1 MISNIDKL
9 RDFRSF
15 LYLVWKHLNLPDP
28 TPVQY
33 DISNYLQD
41 FTKRRKVIE
50 AFRGV
55 GKSWITSAYTVWR
68 LLFNPQL
75 NFLVV
80 SASSDR
86 SNSFSTFT
94 KRLITEIPVLQHLAP
109 KNNQR
114 QSNIAFDVAPAEADH
129 APSVKSVGIFGQLTG
144 SRADEIIADDIE
156 VPNNSLT
163 QTLRDKLS
171 EAVKEFEAILK
182 PGGFITYLG
191 TPQSEM
197 SLYNLLPERGY
208 DIRIWPARYP
218 DFKTYS
224 TNIAY
229 LAPSIKA
236 ALESNPQLVGKP
248 VDEKRFNDIEL
259 REREA
264 SYGRSGFSLQFMLDT
279 SLSDANKYPLK
290 LSDLIVMNLDK
301 ENAPEKILWSPTP
314 ERILNDLPT
323 VGLSG
328 DKFYRQSYEA
338 DKWLPYQGAVMF
350 IDPAGRGKDE
360 TAWAIV
366 KQLNGMLFLLS
377 CTGVRG
383 GYTEDNLQLLA
394 NAAKEFKVNLIRIES
409 NFGDGM
415 FTELLKPYLTKTY
428 PCNIEEVRNSIQKE
442 KRIIDTLEPVMNQHR
457 LIVDKKVIE
466 EDAKVLHSDR
476 EESCH
481 YMLFYQMTRITRD
494 RGCLRHDDRLD
505 ALAGAVAYWVEVMA
519 QDVDKQIEL
528 RKDEEIQK
536 ELQVFLG
543 NAKGDVSTLL
553 VTPREGSYDVKS
565 DFNIVTGG
573 SVEETWLSSF

>member
-1 MISNIDKL
+1 M
-9 RDFRSF
+9 
-15 LYLVWKHLNLPDP
+15 
-28 TPVQY
+28 
-33 DISNYLQD
+33 
-41 FTKRRKVIE
+41 
-50 AFRGV
+50 

-94 KRLITEIPVLQHLAP
+94 KRLITEIPVLQHLTP

-144 SRADEIIADDIE
+144 TRADEIIADDIE

-197 SLYNLLPERGY
+197 SLYTLLPERGY
-208 DIRIWPARYP
+208 DVRIWPARYP
-218 DFKTYS
+218 DFKNYS

-236 ALESNPQLVGKP
+236 ALESNPQLVGQP

-279 SLSDANKYPLK
+279 SLSDANRYPLK

-314 ERILNDLPT
+314 ERVINDLPT

-394 NAAKEFKVNLIRIES
+394 NTAKEFKVNLIRIES

-466 EDAKVLHSDR
+466 EDAKVLQASMMPNSEESYIHTSR

-481 YMLFYQMTRITRD
+481 YMLFYQMTRVTRD

-553 VTPREGSYDVKS
+553 VTPREGKS
-565 DFNIVTGG
+565 DFNIVAGG
-573 SVEETWLSSF
+573 SVEGTWLSSF

>member
-1 MISNIDKL
+1 ML
-9 RDFRSF
+9 FRS
-15 LYLVWKHLNLPDP
+15 
-28 TPVQY
+28 
-33 DISNYLQD
+33 
-41 FTKRRKVIE
+41 
-50 AFRGV
+50 
-55 GKSWITSAYTVWR
+55 
-68 LLFNPQL
+68 
-75 NFLVV
+75 
-80 SASSDR
+80 
-86 SNSFSTFT
+86 
-94 KRLITEIPVLQHLAP
+94 
-109 KNNQR
+109 
-114 QSNIAFDVAPAEADH
+114 
-129 APSVKSVGIFGQLTG
+129 
-144 SRADEIIADDIE
+144 
-156 VPNNSLT
+156 
-163 QTLRDKLS
+163 
-171 EAVKEFEAILK
+171 
-182 PGGFITYLG
+182 
-191 TPQSEM
+191 
-197 SLYNLLPERGY
+197 
-208 DIRIWPARYP
+208 
-218 DFKTYS
+218 
-224 TNIAY
+224 
-229 LAPSIKA
+229 
-236 ALESNPQLVGKP
+236 ALDNNPQLVGKP

-314 ERILNDLPT
+314 ERVINDLPT

-394 NAAKEFKVNLIRIES
+394 NTAKEFKVNLIRIES

-466 EDAKVLHSDR
+466 EDAKVLHSEESYIHTTGR

-481 YMLFYQMTRITRD
+481 YMLFYQMTRVTRD

-528 RKDEEIQK
+528 RRDEEIQK

-553 VTPREGSYDVKS
+553 VIPREGGYDTKS
-565 DFNIVTGG
+565 DFNIVAGG